1 MDKRISL
8 QMRKCAY
15 SQDFPQKDVVPK
27 SQKPAQGQTL
37 LGNVSKVRGRMGK
50 RNEKVSSCFI
60 FILLF

>member
-1 MDKRISL
+1 
-8 QMRKCAY
+8 MRKCAY
-15 SQDFPQKDVVPK
+15 SEDFPQKDVVPK